1 MSDPSAPAE
10 GITRAERKQRTRD
23 ALMAAALDLLEH
35 ESFSSLSLRRLAK
48 EVGIVPTA
56 FYRHF
61 ASVDELGL
69 ALVDESFA
77 AVREM
82 VRAVRREDPP
92 VEEILD
98 RSVAVV
104 AEFSRTQ
111 RPHFRFI
118 GREMYGGIAEIRE
131 AISRGLDQ
139 FERELSTDLARMEP
153 LRRWSGADL
162 ALLSNLMVQLM
173 VHTAGELINSPAER
187 EAEIMRRAR
196 KQMGMIVVGVVG
208 WKPQV

>member
-1 MSDPSAPAE
+1 MD
-10 GITRAERKQRTRD
+10 
-23 ALMAAALDLLEH
+23 AALAMLEY

-61 ASVDELGL
+61 ATVDELGL

-77 AVREM
+77 TLREM

-104 AEFSRTQ
+104 VEFSRAQ
-111 RPHFRFI
+111 RPQFRFI
-118 GREMYGGIAEIRE
+118 ARELYGGVAEIRQ
-131 AISRGLDQ
+131 AIAYGLDQ
-139 FERELSTDLARMEP
+139 FERELVADLARMEP
-153 LRRWSGADL
+153 LRAWSGRDL

-173 VHTAGELINSPAER
+173 VHTVGELVNSPEER
-187 EAEIMRRAR
+187 EPELARRAR
-196 KQMGMIVVGVVG
+196 KQMGMIVLGVVG
-208 WKPQV
+208 WKPES